1 MFEVYCNHKW
11 ILHKKRLQ
19 KYKLKGYLYD
29 FCILFLIFESFRRIE
44 EFMENIEKT
53 VAQHLLKVKAVKLA
67 AENPFT
73 WASGW
78 KSPIYCDN
86 RKLLTYPEERKYIT
100 EALVEVI
107 KDAYKDIDMIA
118 GVATGAIAWGVM
130 VAEALGKPFV
140 YVRQKPKDHGT
151 QSQVEGNIEPNQ
163 RIVVVEDLVSTGTS
177 SLSSCDALRK
187 AGGIVLGMVAI
198 FSYNFPL
205 SRREFEYKDIE
216 LHTLCQYD
224 SLLEEAVAQ
233 NYIDQKHLEVLRD
246 WRINPSTWT
255 GVEKPEVSDSI

>member
-1 MFEVYCNHKW
+1 M
-11 ILHKKRLQ
+11 
-19 KYKLKGYLYD
+19 
-29 FCILFLIFESFRRIE
+29 
-44 EFMENIEKT
+44 
-53 VAQHLLKVKAVKLA
+53 
-67 AENPFT
+67 
-73 WASGW
+73 
-78 KSPIYCDN
+78 
-86 RKLLTYPEERKYIT
+86 
-100 EALVEVI
+100 
-107 KDAYKDIDMIA
+107 
-118 GVATGAIAWGVM
+118 
-130 VAEALGKPFV
+130 
-140 YVRQKPKDHGT
+140 
-151 QSQVEGNIEPNQ
+151 
-163 RIVVVEDLVSTGTS
+163 VVEDLVSTGAS

-205 SRREFEYKDIE
+205 SRREFEYRDIE